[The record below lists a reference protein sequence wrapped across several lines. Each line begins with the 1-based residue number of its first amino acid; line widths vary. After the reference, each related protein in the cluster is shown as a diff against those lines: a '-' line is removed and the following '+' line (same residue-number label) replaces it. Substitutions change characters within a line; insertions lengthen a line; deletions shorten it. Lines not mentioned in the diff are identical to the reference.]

1 MDQKLYNSYVKILKN
16 ELVPALGCTE
26 PIAIAYAAAKAHE
39 VLGQMPEKIE
49 LCCSGNIIK
58 NVKGVKVPNSNGLK
72 GIDVAATLGVVG
84 GRADRELEVLEDVT
98 EADIEKTKE
107 LVQQGFCTCT
117 LKEGVENLYIVA
129 KVIAGEHSAEVT
141 IVNRHTLISR
151 IVKDGEVLYQ
161 IAAHED
167 SPEYVDKSV
176 LNVKDI
182 LEFADTVRIEDVKDI
197 LDRQI
202 TMNSAISDE
211 GLNHPYGAQVGRTL
225 LNDYG
230 NDVKIRARARAAA
243 GSDARMSGCEL
254 PVVINSGSG
263 NQGITVS
270 VPVIIYAKEYHKS
283 DEELLRALLVSNL
296 IAIHI
301 KTGIGPL
308 SAFCGAVSAGCAA
321 GCAIAFLL
329 GGGIDEVAHTLVNS
343 IAITSGI
350 ICDGAKPSCAAK
362 IASSVDA
369 GILGYE
375 MYRHGQQ
382 FYGEDGIV
390 SKGVENTI
398 RNICRIGAEGM
409 NGTDEEII
417 KIMTH
422 CD

>member
-1 MDQKLYNSYVKILKN
+1 MDQKLYDSYVKILKN

-26 PIAIAYAAAKAHE
+26 PIAIAYAAAKARE
-39 VLGQMPEKIE
+39 VLGEMPESIE

-84 GRADRELEVLEDVT
+84 GCAERELEVLEDVT

-151 IVKDGEVLYQ
+151 IVKDGEILYQ

-182 LEFADTVRIEDVKDI
+182 LEFADTVKIEDVKEI

-211 GLNHPYGAQVGRTL
+211 GLRHAYGAQVGRTL
-225 LNDYG
+225 LNEYG
-230 NDVKIRARARAAA
+230 DDVKIRARAHAAA
-243 GSDARMSGCEL
+243 GSDARMSGCSL

-263 NQGITVS
+263 NQGITAS
-270 VPVIIYAKEYHKS
+270 VPVIVYAKELNVG
-283 DEELLRALLVSNL
+283 EEKMYRALALSNL
-296 IAIHI
+296 TTIHQ
-301 KTGIGPL
+301 KTPIGRL
-308 SAFCGAVSAGCAA
+308 SAFCGAVSAGA
-321 GCAIAFLL
+321 GAGAGIAYLN
-329 GGGIDEVAHTLVNS
+329 GGDFDAVIHTVVNALAV
-343 IAITSGI
+343 ISGMV
-350 ICDGAKPSCAAK
+350 CDGAKASCAAK
-362 IASSVDA
+362 IAESVDA
-369 GILGYE
+369 AILGYN
-375 MYRHGQQ
+375 MYVKGQQ
-382 FYGEDGIV
+382 FYGGDGIV
-390 SKGVENTI
+390 KKGVENTI
-398 RNICRIGAEGM
+398 QNVGRLAKDGM
-409 NGTDEEII
+409 KKTNEEII
-417 KIMTH
+417 SIMIE
-422 CD
+422 C

>member
-1 MDQKLYNSYVKILKN
+1 MDQKLYDSYVKILKN

-182 LEFADTVRIEDVKDI
+182 LEFADTVKIEDVKDI

-263 NQGITVS
+263 NQGITCS
-270 VPVIIYAKEYHKS
+270 VPVIEYAKELCS
-283 DEELLRALLVSNL
+283 GDEKMYRALTLSNL
-296 IAIHI
+296 VAIHQ
-301 KTGIGPL
+301 KTGIGRL
-308 SAFCGAVSAGCAA
+308 SAFCGAVCAGVAA
-321 GCAIAFLL
+321 GAGIAYLR
-329 GGGIDEVAHTLVNS
+329 GGGFKEIAHTVVNGL
-343 IAITSGI
+343 AIVSGI
-350 ICDGAKPSCAAK
+350 VCDGAKPSCAAK
-362 IASSVDA
+362 IAASVNA

-375 MYRHGQQ
+375 MYVRGQQ
-382 FYGEDGIV
+382 FYGGDGLV
-390 SKGVENTI
+390 TKGADNTI
-398 RNICRIGAEGM
+398 RNIGRLGKEGM
-409 NGTDEEII
+409 AGTNDEII
-417 KIMTH
+417 KIMIE
-422 CD
+422 